1 MQIKGWVTYAQGWPT
16 LPSLWKLILRAS
28 GLLLAAHSQCAL
40 KCLLSEITLLNQIMH
55 ASIGTSPARIFIDV
69 FKSISAGSLFITDFR
84 RKLSTGIKADTH
96 IQLQTIALP
105 LPLSLPQIW
114 NKQYARWERRCD
126 KGRASPGSSCRQR
139 NSWMLRSGVRM
150 LWWRETLESKGITI
164 K

>member
-16 LPSLWKLILRAS
+16 LPSLWLILRAS

-55 ASIGTSPARIFIDV
+55 ASIGTSPARIVIDV

-84 RKLSTGIKADTH
+84 RKREAH

-105 LPLSLPQIW
+105 LPLRLPQI
-114 NKQYARWERRCD
+114 
-126 KGRASPGSSCRQR
+126 
-139 NSWMLRSGVRM
+139 
-150 LWWRETLESKGITI
+150 
-164 K
+164 

>member
-28 GLLLAAHSQCAL
+28 GLLLAAHPQCAL

-55 ASIGTSPARIFIDV
+55 ASIGTSPSASSS
-69 FKSISAGSLFITDFR
+69 SISAGSLFITDFR
-84 RKLSTGIKADTH
+84 RKLSTAIKADTH

-105 LPLSLPQIW
+105 LPLCLPQIW

-150 LWWRETLESKGITI
+150 LWWRETLESKGLII